1 MVHKINITDN
11 VRKTYRI
18 PYSSNEAQTEFFC
31 VCFFLQNNGHV
42 IKSLYFLLSSQVAG
56 AVINSHRHLED
67 KNKTE
72 KNKIVHYSAHLNSLI
87 TNSVFCPTLY
97 QSNDSK
103 KWLKKSIQLL
113 FSKNKSFYG
122 NFNEIAC
129 FCSFF
134 FVECLVVL
142 F

>member
-11 VRKTYRI
+11 VRKTCRI
-18 PYSSNEAQTEFFC
+18 LYSSNEAQTDFFLC
-31 VCFFLQNNGHV
+31 LFVFSLQNNGHV
-42 IKSLYFLLSSQVAG
+42 IKSLYFPLSSQVAG

-67 KNKTE
+67 KNKAE

-87 TNSVFCPTLY
+87 TSSVFCPTLY
-97 QSNDSK
+97 QSNVSK

-113 FSKNKSFYG
+113 FSENKSFYG

-134 FVECLVVL
+134 LRNV
-142 F
+142 